1 MVLTNCF
8 MRTNVLG
15 NVHFIVL
22 VVVVVFMFLV
32 ELCPFRYSTKCKK
45 HKITERIAFKWR
57 G

>member
-1 MVLTNCF
+1 
-8 MRTNVLG
+8 MRTTVLG

-22 VVVVVFMFLV
+22 VVIVVVVVFMFLV
-32 ELCPFRYSTKCKK
+32 ELCPFRHSTKCKK